1 MSSINV
7 KEVFALLEG
16 EFMSKIK
23 ESYAD
28 EYENFMKMFK
38 PVDVEGKEEE
48 TKESIFTEGEKAK
61 IIKKMT
67 KMMPQKNKNKG
78 TVGRPKNSWMLFL
91 DEYRKKNKENGVS
104 GKEIVKQ
111 ASIEWNMDK
120 TLKSDISKIETEM
133 EGMAEGEKKDMKKKL
148 EEKKKKLEE
157 NQKYKAQFDEKA
169 KTLMAA
175 FHKNN
180 VEKLK
185 EQQDNEE
192 KSEEKSEDNEE
203 KPKKET
209 KPKKEKPKKE
219 VKEAKKPKKSAKE
232 EINKELWDNL
242 NPADF
247 TRIVCEDEKS
257 SKFWE
262 YLKINEMVL
271 VRYGKQGSKGTM
283 MQKTFENEGEA
294 DKYINKERQVKEK
307 KGYK

>member
-7 KEVFALLEG
+7 KEVFALVEE

-23 ESYAD
+23 DSYAD

-38 PVDVEGKEEE
+38 PANVEGKEEE

-91 DEYRKKNKENGVS
+91 DEYRTKNKENGVS

-120 TLKSDISKIETEM
+120 TLKSDISKLETEM
-133 EGMAEGEKKDMKKKL
+133 EGMTEGEKKDMKKKL

-169 KTLMAA
+169 KKLMEA

-180 VEKLK
+180 TGKLK
-185 EQQDNEE
+185 EQQDN
-192 KSEEKSEDNEE
+192 EEKSEDNEE

-219 VKEAKKPKKSAKE
+219 AKKEKEEKPKKSAKE

-242 NPADF
+242 NPDDF

-262 YLKINEMVL
+262 YLKVNEMVL

-283 MQKTFENEGEA
+283 MQKTFENGDEA
-294 DKYINKERQVKEK
+294 EKYINKERQAKEK